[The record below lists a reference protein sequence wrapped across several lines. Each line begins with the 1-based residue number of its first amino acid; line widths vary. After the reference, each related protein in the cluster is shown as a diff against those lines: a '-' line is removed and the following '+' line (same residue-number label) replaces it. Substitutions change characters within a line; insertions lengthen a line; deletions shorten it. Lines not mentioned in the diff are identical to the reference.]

1 MSLLT
6 EELKQLGFQ
15 CGIEFQ
21 AYIQNT
27 GKYTSLIIEGK
38 RQAGD
43 TIYTYDFYKVRF
55 YKNYTS
61 QITVYGE
68 HLTPFQLLRR
78 LKPKNSPMT
87 TIANNT
93 KDCALSKNQ
102 LYKFC
107 PKFM

>member
-6 EELKQLGFQ
+6 EELKKLG
-15 CGIEFQ
+15 FQ

-61 QITVYGE
+61 RITVYGE
-68 HLTPFQLLRR
+68 HLTPFQLLKRVKSYIYYR
-78 LKPKNSPMT
+78 EKYLKESLMV
-87 TIANNT
+87 ISQ
-93 KDCALSKNQ
+93 DEI
-102 LYKFC
+102 
-107 PKFM
+107 

>member
-6 EELKQLGFQ
+6 EELKKLG
-15 CGIEFQ
+15 FQ

-61 QITVYGE
+61 RITVYGE
-68 HLTPFQLLRR
+68 HLTPFQLFQLLKRVKSYIYYREKYLKERR
-78 LKPKNSPMT
+78 
-87 TIANNT
+87 TIT
-93 KDCALSKNQ
+93 
-102 LYKFC
+102 
-107 PKFM
+107 

>member
-6 EELKQLGFQ
+6 EELKKLG
-15 CGIEFQ
+15 FQ

-43 TIYTYDFYKVRF
+43 TIYTYDFYKVSF

-61 QITVYGE
+61 RITVYGE
-68 HLTPFQLLRR
+68 HLTPFQLLKRVKSYIYYR
-78 LKPKNSPMT
+78 EKYLK
-87 TIANNT
+87 
-93 KDCALSKNQ
+93 
-102 LYKFC
+102 
-107 PKFM
+107 

>member
-6 EELKQLGFQ
+6 EELKKFGFQ

-43 TIYTYDFYKVRF
+43 TIHTYDFYKVKF
-55 YKNYTS
+55 YKNYS
-61 QITVYGE
+61 SRITVYEE
-68 HLTPFQLLRR
+68 HLTPFQLLKRVKSYLYYR
-78 LKPKNSPMT
+78 KNILRKGGRPHEFW
-87 TIANNT
+87 AEFV
-93 KDCALSKNQ
+93 Q
-102 LYKFC
+102 LVLE
-107 PKFM
+107 

>member
-6 EELKQLGFQ
+6 KELKKLGFQ

-43 TIYTYDFYKVRF
+43 TIYTYDFYKVSF

-61 QITVYGE
+61 RITVYGE
-68 HLTPFQLLRR
+68 HLTPFQLLKRVKSYIYYREKYLKERR
-78 LKPKNSPMT
+78 
-87 TIANNT
+87 TIT
-93 KDCALSKNQ
+93 
-102 LYKFC
+102 
-107 PKFM
+107 